1 MQSLFSVGRKRITET
16 KINTSFNKGMTSSK
30 IFKTTRSYTIIVF
43 GLLLYALSWTAFLI
57 PHKITG
63 GGVSGIGALIYYATG
78 FPMGYT
84 YFLVNIGLIL
94 VAIKMLGAN
103 FGVKTIFGV
112 VVGSVLLSVLQATI
126 KQPVVDDKFMST
138 IIGGAIAGVGLG
150 IVFTQGGSTGGTDI
164 IAMIINKYRNISPG
178 RVILMCDVFIIGSSF
193 LVLLDLDP
201 AKRIETIVYGYVAM
215 AITAY
220 SLDAVLSGSKQSVQ
234 VFIFSKSYQAIA
246 DRITSELNRGVTVI
260 DGQGWFSKENQKVLI
275 TLVRKHEA
283 NDVYRVIKEVD
294 PEAFI
299 SVASVMGVYGRGFE
313 RIRH

>member
-1 MQSLFSVGRKRITET
+1 
-16 KINTSFNKGMTSSK
+16 MTNSK

-84 YFLVNIGLIL
+84 YFLINIGLIL
-94 VAIKMLGAN
+94 IAIKMLGAN
-103 FGVKTIFGV
+103 FGVKTVFGV
-112 VVGSVLLSVLQATI
+112 IVGSILLSVLQAVI
-126 KQPVVDDKFMST
+126 KQPVVADKFMST

-234 VFIFSKSYQAIA
+234 VFVFSKQYQVIA
-246 DRITSELNRGVTVI
+246 DRITAELNRGVTVI
-260 DGQGWFSKENQKVLI
+260 DGQGWFTKENQKVLI

>member
-1 MQSLFSVGRKRITET
+1 
-16 KINTSFNKGMTSSK
+16 MTSSK
-30 IFKTTRSYTIIVF
+30 IFKTTRSYAIIVF

-84 YFLVNIGLIL
+84 YFLINIGLIL
-94 VAIKMLGAN
+94 IAIKMLGAN
-103 FGVKTIFGV
+103 FGVKTVFGV
-112 VVGSVLLSVLQATI
+112 IVGSVLLSVLQATI

-220 SLDAVLSGSKQSVQ
+220 SLDAVLSGSKQSLQ
-234 VFIFSKSYQAIA
+234 VFVFSKQYQVIA
-246 DRITSELNRGVTVI
+246 DRITAELNRGVTVI
-260 DGQGWFSKENQKVLI
+260 DGQGWFTKENQKVLI

-283 NDVYRVIKEVD
+283 NDVYRIIKEID
-294 PEAFI
+294 SEAFI

>member
-1 MQSLFSVGRKRITET
+1 
-16 KINTSFNKGMTSSK
+16 MTSSK

-84 YFLVNIGLIL
+84 YFLINIGLIL
-94 VAIKMLGAN
+94 IAIKMLGAN
-103 FGVKTIFGV
+103 FGVKTVFGV
-112 VVGSVLLSVLQATI
+112 IVGSVLLSVLQATI

-220 SLDAVLSGSKQSVQ
+220 SLDAVLSGSKQSLQ
-234 VFIFSKSYQAIA
+234 VFVFSKQYQVIA
-246 DRITSELNRGVTVI
+246 DRITAELNRGVTVI
-260 DGQGWFSKENQKVLI
+260 DGQGWFTKENQKVLI

-283 NDVYRVIKEVD
+283 NDVYRIIKEID
-294 PEAFI
+294 SEAFI

>member
-1 MQSLFSVGRKRITET
+1 
-16 KINTSFNKGMTSSK
+16 MTSSK

-84 YFLVNIGLIL
+84 YFLVNIGLIFI
-94 VAIKMLGAN
+94 AIKMLGAN
-103 FGVKTIFGV
+103 FGVKTVFGV
-112 VVGSVLLSVLQATI
+112 IVGSVLLSVLQATI

-220 SLDAVLSGSKQSVQ
+220 SLDAVLSGSKQSLQ
-234 VFIFSKSYQAIA
+234 VFVFSKQYQVIA
-246 DRITSELNRGVTVI
+246 DRITAELNRGVTVI
-260 DGQGWFSKENQKVLI
+260 DGQGWFTKENQKVLI

-283 NDVYRVIKEVD
+283 NDVYRIIKEID
-294 PEAFI
+294 SEAFI